1 MWLRAI
7 SAIGFCFLSIIPIR
21 AATSSYIALIHVTII
36 DVSEGSA
43 KPDMTVLISDGRI
56 IAIGSSSEI
65 RTPKQVRVL
74 DGRGKFLI
82 PGLWDMHKHIGGIS
96 AKPSWSMHVLIP
108 LLVANGITGVRDM
121 GATWTRSNS
130 GGGKY

>member
-1 MWLRAI
+1 CDRSFRRACSCRQI
-7 SAIGFCFLSIIPIR
+7 VIVSGDTIMPVSRSGPIQ
-21 AATSSYIALIHVTII
+21 
-36 DVSEGSA
+36 VSKGA
-43 KPDMTVLISDGRI
+43 QLVD
-56 IAIGSSSEI
+56 A
-65 RTPKQVRVL
+65 
-74 DGRGKFLI
+74 RGKFLI
-82 PGLWDMHKHIGGIS
+82 PDLWDTHIAGII